1 MKNKKIRFDGW
12 LVDLDSGDLARN
24 GHRSRLQEQP
34 LQVLRELVSA
44 AGGVVTREQLIA
56 LLWPKG
62 VVDFDTGLNTA
73 IRKLR
78 SALGDTADT
87 PRYIETLP
95 RRGYRFIA
103 PLEVD
108 ENVSPSSG
116 PQALPIVADASLPKM
131 TGAAAPAN
139 AVDSGSQDGPRHP
152 PSQVDATRRS
162 GWLVAAIALMLLGS
176 AAFFVARR
184 SSDLQRNPFAHARFS
199 PLSDMTG
206 KAQAAAIS
214 RDGKFAAFVSD
225 HDGQNDVWITEI
237 GSGRYRNL
245 TEGKALELINPAI
258 RTLGFSPNASLVLV
272 WQRRSSGGPPGDINI
287 DAIPAAG
294 GGLQKYLPDAAEAVW
309 SNDGRRVL
317 FHTSAPGDPMFIKDS
332 LQAPPRRIYEAQA
345 PTHCHFPTWSPDDT
359 YIYMACGVPQS
370 SWEVWRM
377 RADGSDAQRITSHK
391 ALVSHLVALDANTLA
406 CLAAEYD
413 DTGEALYFIDLKRR
427 EAHRVDSGLER
438 YSSLAA
444 SADGKRL
451 LATLVQPQSSLW
463 RAAMSDPS
471 TAAAPVAVRVA
482 GAPALGQSP
491 RVAQDSTLFVFSRG
505 GRHGIWK
512 LSGANSG
519 ELWSDSQRSVVGAP
533 AWSRDGHHIAFTAG
547 DGVKT
552 YLYVIQSDGGQPRV
566 LTDSLALRGNPAWSP
581 DGQSI
586 TIAATSEG
594 MPRLINVYLN
604 GAPPT
609 PLVSEYS
616 LDPSW
621 SPDGSFLVYSAA
633 DIGTTF
639 PLRAVSSD
647 GKPYALPAP
656 ILTRGARR
664 VVFAPDGKA
673 ILVLRG
679 EIGHKNLWS
688 IDLMSGAE
696 HKLMDLPLNFDVRD
710 FDLSAD
716 GADIVLDRAEIN
728 SEIALI
734 ERAG

>member
-12 LVDLDSGDLARN
+12 LVDLDSGDLERN

-34 LQVLRELVSA
+34 LQVLRELVSD
-44 AGGVVTREQLIA
+44 AGSLVTREQLIA

-73 IRKLR
+73 VRKLR
-78 SALGDTADT
+78 GALGDTADT

-103 PLEVD
+103 TLELD
-108 ENVSPSSG
+108 ENVSLSSG
-116 PQALPIVADASLPKM
+116 VQAVPE
-131 TGAAAPAN
+131 N
-139 AVDSGSQDGPRHP
+139 AVDSGSQQGSP
-152 PSQVDATRRS
+152 PQVDPTRRS
-162 GWLVAAIALMLLGS
+162 RWRVAAIALILLGS
-176 AAFFVARR
+176 AALFVAWR
-184 SSDLQRNPFAHARFS
+184 SSHPQRNPFAHARFS

-206 KAQAAAIS
+206 KAQAAAIT

-237 GSGRYRNL
+237 GSGHYRNL
-245 TEGKALELINPAI
+245 TEGSALELINPAI
-258 RTLGFSPNASLVLV
+258 RTIGFSPDASMVLV
-272 WQRRSSGGPPGDINI
+272 WQRRSSGAPPGDINI
-287 DAIPAAG
+287 DAIPTAG
-294 GGLQKYLPDAAEAVW
+294 GALQKYLPSAAEAVW
-309 SNDGRRVL
+309 SNDGKRIV

-345 PTHCHFPTWSPDDT
+345 PTHCHFPTWSPDDA
-359 YIYMACGVPQS
+359 YIYMVCGVPQS
-370 SWEVWRM
+370 SWEVWRI
-377 RADGSDAQRITSHK
+377 RADGSDAQRISSHK
-391 ALVSHLVALDANTLA
+391 ALMSHLVALDANTLA

-413 DTGEALYFIDLKRR
+413 ETGEALYFIDLKRR
-427 EAHRVDSGLER
+427 KAHRVDSGLER

-451 LATLVQPQSSLW
+451 VATLVHPQSSLW
-463 RAAMSDPS
+463 RATISDAS
-471 TAAAPVAVRVA
+471 TAPPVAVRIA
-482 GAPALGQSP
+482 GNPAAGLSP
-491 RVAQDSTLFVFSRG
+491 RVAQDSTLFVFSRA
-505 GRHGIWK
+505 GRQGIWK
-512 LSGANSG
+512 LSAANSG
-519 ELWSDSQRSVVGAP
+519 ELWSDPQRSVVGAP
-533 AWSRDGHHIAFTAG
+533 AWSKDGRQIAFTAD
-547 DGVKT
+547 DGAKT
-552 YLYVIQSDGGQPRV
+552 YLYVIQSDGGRPKV
-566 LTDSLALRGNPAWSP
+566 LSDSLALRGNPAWSP
-581 DGQSI
+581 DGLSV
-586 TIAATSEG
+586 TIAAMAEG
-594 MPRLINVYLN
+594 VPRLINVYLN

-609 PLVSEYS
+609 TLVSEYS

-621 SPDGSFLVYSAA
+621 SPDGSFLVYSGA

-664 VVFAPDGKA
+664 VVFSPDGKA

-688 IDLMSGAE
+688 VDLKSGAE

-716 GADIVLDRAEIN
+716 GKDIVLDRAEIN